1 MTFLFKLPFKFILNI
16 MVKKRLPR
24 YRIRYEYKKKFTTH
38 EGTKYANGEH
48 ELKIV
53 KEELIKSKATITQ
66 ITKIS

>member
-1 MTFLFKLPFKFILNI
+1 